1 VPFKAYESLRS
12 YWLDTRAGISTVALN
27 GQSIDDLER
36 KYSIRLPN
44 DFREYLLHSCPRNEE
59 LDDNYISWWS
69 SGRIKNIVDEYPHKI
84 TQETIARDAAKY
96 LFFADYLIW
105 CWAWAIACGDD
116 ENRGRVV
123 VISGHDRFVAD
134 SFAQFVDLYISD
146 PYQLL

>member
-1 VPFKAYESLRS
+1 LSE
-12 YWLDTRAGISTVALN
+12 
-27 GQSIDDLER
+27 
-36 KYSIRLPN
+36 KYTIRLPD

-69 SGRIKNIVDEYPHKI
+69 SGRIENIVDEYPHKI
-84 TQETIARDAAKY
+84 THKTIARDAAKY
-96 LFFADYLIW
+96 LFFADDLIW
-105 CWAWAIACGDD
+105 CWAWAIVCGDD

-134 SFAQFVDLYISD
+134 SFARFVDLHISD